1 MKKIA
6 ILTVAVFTSYF
17 AQAQTG
23 PSIGVKAGVNYSTI
37 TADNDNNV
45 KYKPD
50 FHLGAFADFSISDMV
65 SIRPE
70 LLYSRKGAKF
80 EFSGTEVVE
89 DEFGDEQTITGT
101 VDGKLIHQYLEL
113 PVLAHI
119 KAGNLFFE
127 GGPTFAYLLKSEADM
142 KIEYSGD
149 DMDFSMDETTEI
161 TEDMKRFEF
170 GYAAGIGYELP
181 SGLGLTL
188 RYQGGLSDLNKN
200 SDQDTDDED
209 LGAPSGKMKNS
220 VFQLS
225 LSYRFGGR

>member
-1 MKKIA
+1 MKKLA
-6 ILTVAVFTSYF
+6 ILTFAIFASYF

-23 PSIGVKAGVNYSTI
+23 PSFGVKVGANYSTI
-37 TADNDNNV
+37 TADKDNGI

-50 FHLGAFADFSISDMV
+50 FHLGAFADFGISDMV

-70 LLYSRKGAKF
+70 LLYSRKGAKY
-80 EFSGTEVVE
+80 EFRATEVVE
-89 DEFGDEQTITGT
+89 DEFGDEQTISGEI
-101 VDGKLIHQYLEL
+101 DGKMIHQYLEV

-127 GGPTFAYLLKSEADM
+127 GGPTFSYLLKSEADM
-142 KIEYSGD
+142 KMKLSSDG
-149 DMDFSMDETTEI
+149 MDFSMDETVET

-188 RYQGGLSDLNKN
+188 RYQGGLNDLYKE
-200 SDQDTDDED
+200 SDQDSDDEG
-209 LGAPSGKMKNS
+209 LGLPSGKMKNS

-225 LSYRFGGR
+225 LSYRFGAR